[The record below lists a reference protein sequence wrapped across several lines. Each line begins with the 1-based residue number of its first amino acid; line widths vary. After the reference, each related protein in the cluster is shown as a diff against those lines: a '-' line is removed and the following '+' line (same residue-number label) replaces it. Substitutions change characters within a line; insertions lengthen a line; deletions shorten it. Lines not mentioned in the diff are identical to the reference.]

1 MHASTRRLKCR
12 RSLCADE
19 VTAMTTTL
27 WIVAVLLIVV
37 GVAGTVLPALPGVP
51 LIFGGVL
58 LAAWIGD
65 FQRISVFT
73 VVVLAVLAVLG
84 IVIDYIAA
92 AISAK
97 RAGASKQGIAGAAI
111 GTVAG
116 IFTGLWG
123 LLFMPL
129 MGAAIGEFIAHK
141 DAFRAGKVGAA
152 TWFGLLIGTAIKL
165 AIAFTMVGVFIAAL
179 VF

>member
-1 MHASTRRLKCR
+1 
-12 RSLCADE
+12 
-19 VTAMTTTL
+19 MTTTL

-73 VVVLAVLAVLG
+73 VVVMAILAVLG
-84 IVIDYIAA
+84 IIIDYVAA
-92 AISAK
+92 AVSAK
-97 RAGASKQGIAGAAI
+97 RAGASKEGIIGAAI
-111 GTVAG
+111 GTLAG
-116 IFTGLWG
+116 VFTGLWG

-129 MGAAIGEFIAHK
+129 VGAAAGELIAHK
-141 DAFRAGKVGAA
+141 DMFRAGKVGAA
-152 TWFGLLIGTAIKL
+152 TWFGLLVATAVKL
-165 AIAFTMVGVFIAAL
+165 AIAFTMVGVFVAAL
-179 VF
+179 VI